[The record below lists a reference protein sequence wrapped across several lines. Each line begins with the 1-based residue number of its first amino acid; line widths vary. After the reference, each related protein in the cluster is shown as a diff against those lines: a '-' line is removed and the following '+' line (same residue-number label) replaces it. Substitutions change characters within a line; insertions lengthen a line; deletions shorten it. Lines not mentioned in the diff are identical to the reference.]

1 MAKKKQETAEAP
13 TKAFE
18 IMAASIKDDF
28 CNYTYEIKQG
38 VGAGDTHQVKGKGI
52 VDLGGNFS
60 CFGRIETM
68 KIVPDDKG
76 LLAIW
81 NTVNGRWKQLTNV
94 TFTKN

>member
-1 MAKKKQETAEAP
+1 MSLALYYQ
-13 TKAFE
+13 
-18 IMAASIKDDF
+18 I
-28 CNYTYEIKQG
+28 
-38 VGAGDTHQVKGKGI
+38 VGRAMRPHPGKESAWI

-60 CFGRIETM
+60 CFGHIETM
-68 KIVPDDKG
+68 KIIQDEKG